1 MADVSGDRHG
11 TDHGAADHRD
21 HPGGHHRDHPVD
33 QGHEHPGGVRGLLRS
48 VIAPH
53 SHDAGDA
60 VDRELEASHEGMRAL
75 KLSLVALAVTAG
87 LQLVIVGISGSVALL
102 ADTVHN
108 FADALTAV
116 PLAFAFWMG
125 RRPPTRRYTY
135 GYGRAEDLAGLF
147 IVVMITLSAAI
158 AGWEAVRRLVDPAPV
173 RNVGWVLAAGIIG
186 FAGNELVAVYRIRVG
201 RRIGSAALVADGLH
215 ARTDGLTSLGVVAS
229 AIGVWMGVPSA
240 DPVVGLVITAAI
252 VVVLVRACRDVY
264 RRLMD
269 SVDPDLV
276 DRVESVLAAVE
287 GVERVESVRVRWIGH
302 ELRAEVDITVDGE
315 LSVAD
320 AHAIADH
327 SHHELLHEV
336 RRLRHATIH
345 VNPDVVDGRDHHE
358 ATAHHFD
365 QDDRAGSSARRPTC
379 GPA

>member
-1 MADVSGDRHG
+1 MSTARRRADHG
-11 TDHGAADHRD
+11 TADGRANT
-21 HPGGHHRDHPVD
+21 GGRQHEHAHDD
-33 QGHEHPGGVRGLLRS
+33 DHEHPGGVRGLLRS
-48 VIAPH
+48 VFAPH

-75 KLSLVALAVTAG
+75 KLSLVGLLVTAG
-87 LQLVIVGISGSVALL
+87 MQLVIVAISGSVALL

-116 PLAFAFWMG
+116 PLAFAFWVG

-147 IVVMITLSAAI
+147 IVVMIALSAAI

-173 RNVGWVLAAGIIG
+173 RNVGWVLAAGVIG
-186 FAGNELVAVYRIRVG
+186 FAGNELVALYRIRVG

-215 ARTDGLTSLGVVAS
+215 ARTDGLTSLGVVVS
-229 AIGVWMGVPSA
+229 AIGVWLGVPSA
-240 DPVVGLVITAAI
+240 DPVVGLAITAAI
-252 VVVLVRACRDVY
+252 LVVLAQACRDVY

-276 DRVESVLAAVE
+276 DRVESVLGE
-287 GVERVESVRVRWIGH
+287 MDGVEHVESVRVRWIGH
-302 ELRAEVDITVDGE
+302 ELRAEADITVDGH
-315 LSVAD
+315 LSVTD
-320 AHAIADH
+320 AHAIADR

-345 VNPDVVDGRDHHE
+345 VNPAVADGRDHHE

-365 QDDRAGSSARRPTC
+365 RG
-379 GPA
+379 